1 MTFDFSHLNY
11 TETVEVLDRNE
22 NVLFSVVVG
31 EITHGQKA
39 DIQMKLMQNVDIPIG
54 KNKAANER
62 KMQAS
67 LKDAMK
73 NGDVAKSSLYEE
85 LAAIKSWTLKDANGE
100 DVPVCL
106 EAWEA
111 LPKFLSAQVEK
122 VIERLNPDV
131 DEEFQG
137 ES

>member
-1 MTFDFSHLNY
+1 MTFDFSHLSY
-11 TETVEVLDRNE
+11 TETVEVKDRDDNT
-22 NVLFSVVVG
+22 LFEVVVG
-31 EITHGQKA
+31 EVTHGQKA
-39 DIQMKLMQNVDIPIG
+39 DIQMMLMQNVDIPIG

-73 NGDVAKSSLYEE
+73 SGDVLKSSLYEE
-85 LAAIKSWTLKDANGE
+85 VAAIKSWTLKGADGT
-100 DVPVCL
+100 DVPVCI

-111 LPKFLSAQVEK
+111 LPKFLTNQVEK
-122 VIERLNPDV
+122 VIERLNPDLD
-131 DEEFQG
+131 DEFPS